1 MAKRFFSQLLDRCEA
16 KAEQLK
22 SRWAGLSDHG
32 QVGVCLTGVTGVL
45 ALWALF
51 WPVPTEVKGQGVL
64 IFPSKAGLLNAR
76 AQGQVLA
83 VNVKVGDRVKK
94 GQELMSLYL
103 PVLERELAQQRGNLL
118 QLEAINSELNER
130 DARRL
135 ETEKAAVDVALA
147 KFDDDLDR
155 YSRLQATYGN
165 KLNNL
170 EWLSARQVVAPLS
183 REVVSAEQGLTNTSV
198 SLDDVTIQRK
208 RVLTAY
214 QQVKLD
220 IETEA
225 LDRQFAIGDLKRKI
239 SVTEAQIAYD
249 GKVLA
254 GREGV
259 MIDLQVIPGQTVK
272 VSDRLGTILG
282 SSEARDNKAPQLNA
296 VAYFKPADARRLPL
310 GLPVEV
316 VPDWQQRGR
325 FGGIVGKVT
334 SVLTLPSTEDDVSTT
349 TGNPQLAKE
358 LTKDGPVMRAE
369 IELVRSKGSMD
380 GYRWTL
386 SLGSGVFPIREGLT
400 TTTHAYVEWRSP
412 LSYVIPGLRS
422 LTGGFRTLRID
433 RLWNRPF
440 LVQPDT
446 IE

>member
-32 QVGVCLTGVTGVL
+32 QVGVCLAGVTGVL

-118 QLEAINSELNER
+118 QLEAINGELNER

-170 EWLSARQVVAPLS
+170 EWLSSRQVVAPLS
-183 REVVSAEQGLTNTSV
+183 REVVSA
-198 SLDDVTIQRK
+198 
-208 RVLTAY
+208 
-214 QQVKLD
+214 
-220 IETEA
+220 
-225 LDRQFAIGDLKRKI
+225 
-239 SVTEAQIAYD
+239 
-249 GKVLA
+249 
-254 GREGV
+254 
-259 MIDLQVIPGQTVK
+259 
-272 VSDRLGTILG
+272 
-282 SSEARDNKAPQLNA
+282 
-296 VAYFKPADARRLPL
+296 
-310 GLPVEV
+310 
-316 VPDWQQRGR
+316 
-325 FGGIVGKVT
+325 
-334 SVLTLPSTEDDVSTT
+334 
-349 TGNPQLAKE
+349 
-358 LTKDGPVMRAE
+358 
-369 IELVRSKGSMD
+369 
-380 GYRWTL
+380 
-386 SLGSGVFPIREGLT
+386 
-400 TTTHAYVEWRSP
+400 
-412 LSYVIPGLRS
+412 
-422 LTGGFRTLRID
+422 
-433 RLWNRPF
+433 
-440 LVQPDT
+440 
-446 IE
+446 